1 MLPIP
6 IVLQYETKT
15 KINKIKRTQ
24 NEMFV
29 FAFCLCV
36 AGKKNA
42 LPVPPLLCFVLLFFS
57 SLSSLSLLDEFN
69 KL

>member
-1 MLPIP
+1 MLAIP

-42 LPVPPLLCFVLLFFS
+42 LPVPPLLFFS
-57 SLSSLSLLDEFN
+57 SLSHSSHSFLGEFN